1 MPPPS
6 PFQYLTTMAFV
17 RRCSR
22 ISSRMVVGLSTK
34 LVSPVRMFSTPT
46 PTSEDMMPFYCLGVS
61 VATQVGGELKG
72 LLEKKEI
79 DAVLAGFHATM
90 LDELTEHD
98 KSLMQI
104 YGPKI
109 SALLQDRAKNAVGN
123 EKKKGSG
130 KFTSLSFIYVL

>member
-1 MPPPS
+1 
-6 PFQYLTTMAFV
+6 MAFI
-17 RRCSR
+17 RRLVG
-22 ISSRMVVGLSTK
+22 SSKWM
-34 LVSPVRMFSTPT
+34 SPRMFSTT

-90 LDELTEHD
+90 KDQLSEHD
-98 KSLMQI
+98 KSLMQV

-130 KFTSLSFIYVL
+130 KFSSLSFTYVYQFSSNFLI